1 MLLWEDNIKW
11 VPDKNVSQDALVKMH
26 VQLMHSVGGT
36 VRGMTVSLEV
46 ASEVAKIEVEQGET
60 DDGTRI
66 NNEKSKATR
75 SNGGDGGDGSGSSGS
90 RAKRRRKRKA
100 KGQRTT
106 GDLSVIQ

>member
-60 DDGTRI
+60 DDGKRM
-66 NNEKSKATR
+66 NMEKGKASRFT
-75 SNGGDGGDGSGSSGS
+75 GGDGGDGSGS

-100 KGQRTT
+100 KGQSTA